1 MLRDYASSAAAFN
14 NDDYYSSNMNNNYY
28 DDSSTNWR
36 KNQGYNRIRPIPP
49 ELGGTTM
56 NPYRDAETNPYYD
69 PGWAQSVRRDSTTTS
84 SSSSSPY
91 GAGMMDGGYYDY
103 GRTTYPGMTNPRKT
117 DKIYTNPTNPY
128 YDPVWSQS
136 YIRNDV
142 PIRDADHTMHYAPGY
157 DYRNSNNYY
166 YNSNNNNY
174 NRRMMMMGEEDNE
187 GGGGGWGD
195 MMDDGYYGGGG
206 GGGYG
211 NRGGMMG
218 RMYAIPPSSS
228 SSQSSSSSSSPTA
241 TTANIARGGWKKSFH
256 AAAWNGNS
264 LMR

>member
-1 MLRDYASSAAAFN
+1 
-14 NDDYYSSNMNNNYY
+14 
-28 DDSSTNWR
+28 
-36 KNQGYNRIRPIPP
+36 
-49 ELGGTTM
+49 M

-69 PGWAQSVRRDSTTTS
+69 PGWAQSVRRDSTTS
-84 SSSSSPY
+84 SSQGY
-91 GAGMMDGGYYDY
+91 GYGYGGAGMMDGGYY

-166 YNSNNNNY
+166 YNNNNNY
-174 NRRMMMMGEEDNE
+174 NRRMMMGEDDDE
-187 GGGGGWGD
+187 GGGGWED
-195 MMDDGYYGGGG
+195 IMDDGYYGGGG
-206 GGGYG
+206 GYG
-211 NRGGMMG
+211 RRGDMMG
-218 RMYAIPPSSS
+218 RMYAIPPT
-228 SSQSSSSSSSPTA
+228 SSQSSSSSPTA
-241 TTANIARGGWKKSFH
+241 TTTGTTPSIARGGWKKSLFD